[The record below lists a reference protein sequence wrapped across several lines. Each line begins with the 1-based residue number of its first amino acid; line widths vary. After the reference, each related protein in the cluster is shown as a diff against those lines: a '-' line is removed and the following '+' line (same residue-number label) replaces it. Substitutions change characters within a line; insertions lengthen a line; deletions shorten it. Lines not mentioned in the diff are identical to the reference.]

1 MIQEITKEQIEVHKQ
16 ELRAFLLSPCF
27 GFLRSLYI
35 QKQQS
40 LLENLVRVSLQE
52 DLTKVN
58 ILAGEIK
65 GFKEGFELMENMAK
79 EVKNG

>member
-1 MIQEITKEQIEVHKQ
+1 MMQEITKEQVEAYKQ
-16 ELRAFLLSPCF
+16 ELRSFLLLPCF
-27 GFLRSLYI
+27 CFLRNSYI

-40 LLENLVRVSLQE
+40 MLENLVRVSLQE

-65 GFKEGFELMENMAK
+65 GFKEGFELIENMVK
-79 EVKNG
+79 EVKDG